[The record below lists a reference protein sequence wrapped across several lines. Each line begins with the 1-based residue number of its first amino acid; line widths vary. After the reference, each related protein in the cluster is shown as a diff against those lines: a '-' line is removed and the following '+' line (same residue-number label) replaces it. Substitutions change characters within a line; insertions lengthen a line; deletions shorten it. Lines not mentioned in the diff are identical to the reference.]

1 MTENLAVTNQ
11 ARSFMSHFQQQ
22 TEYEARL
29 KVIRLSRDL
38 KKYEQRMQVLEN
50 DMAQLS
56 AE

>member
-1 MTENLAVTNQ
+1 
-11 ARSFMSHFQQQ
+11 MSHFQQQ